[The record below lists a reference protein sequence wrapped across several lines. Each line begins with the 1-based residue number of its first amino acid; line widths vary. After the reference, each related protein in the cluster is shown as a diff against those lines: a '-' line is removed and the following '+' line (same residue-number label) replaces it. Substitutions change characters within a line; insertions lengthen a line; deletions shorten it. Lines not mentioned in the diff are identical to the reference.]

1 MILNVADKVVKILEE
16 IVYFVA
22 YLILLA
28 WQYRWLVATTVFL
41 GTMYF
46 YALYVYGM
54 KTNF

>member
-28 WQYRWLVATTVFL
+28 WQYRWLIATVVCM